1 MPRLRTD
8 DGPRKLRAVWLG
20 PAGSTLPFQWT
31 YVQWLV
37 TLVAI
42 PIGAALCGLPIW
54 LLGAGLV
61 WTLSI
66 GVVWG
71 GAAGVWLALRLM
83 RHVTYDEP
91 LRYQWR
97 LVRGEFS
104 RAFSTAEEQQPIQVS
119 FSVPPIGYLSPAV
132 CRAMGWDAA
141 EQLPL
146 GRGHGRPAM
155 TPANAQPVTSPAG
168 RPATRPA
175 GQKTNPYLVKRV
187 NPYLT
192 SPPASAGASSGTA
205 RSAPPGK

>member
-37 TLVAI
+37 TLLAI
-42 PIGAALCGLPIW
+42 PIGAAVCSLPIW
-54 LLGAGLV
+54 LLGAGVV

-71 GAAGVWLALRLM
+71 GAAGVWVAMRLM

-104 RAFSTAEEQQPIQVS
+104 KSFATTEERQPIQVA
-119 FSVPPIGYLSPAV
+119 FRVPTIGYLSPAV
-132 CRAMGWDAA
+132 CRSMGWDTA
-141 EQLPL
+141 EQQPLP
-146 GRGHGRPAM
+146 RGPGP
-155 TPANAQPVTSPAG
+155 TT
-168 RPATRPA
+168 TRTA
-175 GQKTNPYLVKRV
+175 SRKV

-192 SPPASAGASSGTA
+192 KPVNPYLTIPPASSLAGTRSGPASHPA
-205 RSAPPGK
+205 AAGK

>member
-1 MPRLRTD
+1 MPRLRTA

-42 PIGAALCGLPIW
+42 PIGAAVGGLLVW
-54 LLGAGLV
+54 MLGAGLV

-66 GVVWG
+66 GVLW
-71 GAAGVWLALRLM
+71 GAAAGIWVAVKVM

-91 LRYQWR
+91 LRYQRR

-104 RAFSTAEEQQPIQVS
+104 RAFSTGAELRPIEVA
-119 FSVPPIGYLSPAV
+119 FTFPPIGYLSPAV
-132 CRAMGWDAA
+132 CRSMGWDKP
-141 EQLPL
+141 EQRPL
-146 GRGHGRPAM
+146 ERRQPQPA
-155 TPANAQPVTSPAG
+155 
-168 RPATRPA
+168 
-175 GQKTNPYLVKRV
+175 

-192 SPPASAGASSGTA
+192 G
-205 RSAPPGK
+205 PPGHTRPGSAMATSPVNPRKKR

>member
-42 PIGAALCGLPIW
+42 PIGAAVGGLLVW
-54 LLGAGLV
+54 LLGVGVV

-66 GVVWG
+66 GVLWG
-71 GAAGVWLALRLM
+71 AAAGVWAAVKVM

-91 LRYQWR
+91 LRYQRR

-104 RAFSTAEEQQPIQVS
+104 RAFSSGAEVRPIEVAFTFPQ
-119 FSVPPIGYLSPAV
+119 IGYLSPAV
-132 CRAMGWDAA
+132 CRSMDWDTP
-141 EQLPL
+141 EQRPL
-146 GRGHGRPAM
+146 DRP
-155 TPANAQPVTSPAG
+155 QPQSA
-168 RPATRPA
+168 
-175 GQKTNPYLVKRV
+175 

-192 SPPASAGASSGTA
+192 G
-205 RSAPPGK
+205 PPGRTHPGSAKGSEARGPSQKR